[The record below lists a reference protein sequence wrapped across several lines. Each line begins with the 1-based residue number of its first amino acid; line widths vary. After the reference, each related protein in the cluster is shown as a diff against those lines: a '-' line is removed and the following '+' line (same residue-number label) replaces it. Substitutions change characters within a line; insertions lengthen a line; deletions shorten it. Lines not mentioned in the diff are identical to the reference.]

1 MLKKLLGIEKK
12 YMFLTIFNTFMEWF
26 DIVIFMQIAN
36 IILNLYFEKDVKSI
50 YYIILFGTILLKIAY
65 KVLFEKKI
73 INIWHNKAILKL
85 KEEYFKSIIDTLQN
99 YNLIEI
105 IQNDLR
111 HMKRLTELYNVV
123 FPAFIKSILGI
134 LLLLFVSIFY
144 RSYIFIILIMF
155 FITLGLTLSLFGKS
169 ISRVNL
175 KYMSAFLSLGDRF
188 LNDLNGI
195 NTLIMYNQDD
205 YYYERFKNDSENFRI
220 KTMELLSKQLQSLF
234 ILNSFIYLFMIIAT
248 IINILQ
254 IKNSS
259 ITVVQAILLLLVFIK
274 NILNSMEVGFSMHI
288 VKSAITSLD
297 SVFDKI
303 DDYNS
308 IVDNDYIVENVD
320 KIKFSN
326 VDFGYV
332 ENKNIIQSF
341 NFEFEK
347 GNIYKII
354 GKNGI
359 GKSTITNLIMN
370 KIKPINGEIFINET
384 NINDIKLDN
393 IRNLI
398 GFVNSSSYL
407 FSGSIR
413 DNLSIKED
421 IDIEY
426 ELKKYNLLDF
436 VYDLEKGLD
445 TNIGEN
451 GKLISP
457 GQRQQIIFF
466 RELLA
471 DKNVIILD
479 EFLSSVDIEN
489 SKKIYE
495 ILEKIKTNKIII
507 LITHDLENLEQND
520 KVLFVQDKRVDYYTS
535 LEQLMKNDEYIK
547 LVSMKEGKNDN

>member
-36 IILNLYFEKDVKSI
+36 IILNLYFEKDIKSI
-50 YYIILFGTILLKIAY
+50 YYIILFGSILFKIAY

-288 VKSAITSLD
+288 VKSAITSLN

-303 DDYNS
+303 DNYNS
-308 IVDNDYIVENVD
+308 IFDNDYIVEDVD
-320 KIKFSN
+320 KINFSN

-547 LVSMKEGKNDN
+547 LASMKEGKNDN